1 MSKAG
6 DLTSSAEVSSKNES
20 VKLKLSANFGSSS
33 LAPCESVTHVDTPNM
48 VSLTAAVT
56 KDSFLICY
64 TFHSD
69 IACITGAL

>member
-1 MSKAG
+1 MSEAG
-6 DLTSSAEVSSKNES
+6 DLTSSAKVSS
-20 VKLKLSANFGSSS
+20 VKLKLSANFGSRS
-33 LAPCESVTHVDTPNM
+33 LAACESVIHVHTPNM
-48 VSLTAAVT
+48 VPLTAAVT